1 MQVWRFIWVEFVGI
15 ERKSIKTNI
24 LKMISQIIK
33 IRQNEE
39 FSHPR
44 IIFKKFCT
52 SETKSRKYSTPTFD
66 LFVNFKIGTEKMLKY
81 LKFAMKWNFIKIFRK
96 DLETE
101 RRGNKEERRQKE
113 REKRKAGRKMRKGAS
128 GEKEDEKINKRI
140 KNNGRERE
148 RKRK

>member
-15 ERKSIKTNI
+15 ERKSIKINI

-33 IRQNEE
+33 IRQKNEE

-52 SETKSRKYSTPTFD
+52 SETKSRKYSTPT
-66 LFVNFKIGTEKMLKY
+66 LKLGRKKMLKY

-101 RRGNKEERRQKE
+101 RGKKTKGKCER
-113 REKRKAGRKMRKGAS
+113 
-128 GEKEDEKINKRI
+128 KEDEKINKRI
-140 KNNGRERE
+140 KE
-148 RKRK
+148 

>member
-15 ERKSIKTNI
+15 ERKSIKINI

-33 IRQNEE
+33 IRQKNEE

-101 RRGNKEERRQKE
+101 RGKKTKGKCER
-113 REKRKAGRKMRKGAS
+113 
-128 GEKEDEKINKRI
+128 KEDEKINKRI
-140 KNNGRERE
+140 KE
-148 RKRK
+148 

>member
-15 ERKSIKTNI
+15 ERKSIKINI

-33 IRQNEE
+33 IRQKNEE

-52 SETKSRKYSTPTFD
+52 SETKSRKYSTPT
-66 LFVNFKIGTEKMLKY
+66 LKLGRKKMLKY

-101 RRGNKEERRQKE
+101 RGKKTKGKCERKEKE
-113 REKRKAGRKMRKGAS
+113 RWK
-128 GEKEDEKINKRI
+128 KEDEKINKRI
-140 KNNGRERE
+140 KE
-148 RKRK
+148 